1 MKQRSFDY
9 GIELKK
15 RRNSLLKELFRKTI
29 HLLSAFVPL
38 FLRLNYSVTIFL
50 LIFALI
56 MYSVCEFLRLKGVE
70 VPVVSKITEVASR
83 KRDENKFVLGPVTL
97 VIGILICSLLWKENF
112 MAVKIGIFSLSFG
125 DGLASLFGKLFG
137 KQKIPFA
144 QGKTACGSL
153 ACFAAVYISSFAVCQ
168 NCLYSFCFAFF
179 AMILEIFPLKDLDN
193 ILIPVML
200 GGFAFFLL

>member
-15 RRNSLLKELFRKTI
+15 RRNSLFKELFRKTI

-38 FLRLNYSVTIFL
+38 FLRLNYSFTIFL

-112 MAVKIGIFSLSFG
+112 MAVKIQAICS
-125 DGLASLFGKLFG
+125 
-137 KQKIPFA
+137 
-144 QGKTACGSL
+144 
-153 ACFAAVYISSFAVCQ
+153 
-168 NCLYSFCFAFF
+168 
-179 AMILEIFPLKDLDN
+179 
-193 ILIPVML
+193 
-200 GGFAFFLL
+200 